1 MTARRHFRTAP
12 ALLALAIAFAPPAQS
27 AAQQPSGLLDMDT
40 YMEMES
46 VGSPSI
52 SPDGNYILFTRGS
65 VDKMNDRNK
74 SELMIMDLSTRRISE
89 LETGSFEVSS
99 PIWSPDGT
107 RIAFLSDKSGTNQIH
122 VMWLDTRETKQ
133 LTNLDRA
140 PGGIRWSPDGA
151 HISFTSFIP
160 DAGSPLPI
168 TMPAFPPGANL
179 ARPAVVEDRIAWQ
192 RDGTGYTRR
201 GNTQIFIVDADLGG
215 TPRQITF
222 GDTSHGNPRWAPD
235 GTKLYFSGDLIPEE
249 GYERGNSEVHAIDL
263 ATLEITTLTDR
274 LGPDN
279 GPIPSPDGRMI
290 AYTGYDENENYSN
303 LSHLYLMD
311 ADGSGSRMLAGNL
324 KNSPS
329 GVTWAPDGS
338 GLYYT
343 LGEEGSSNLH
353 FVSTS
358 GDIEKVTDGVH
369 YISGVSIAKN
379 GRAAAINSTFYRP
392 NYLVT
397 FDLDDAD
404 ELETLVDY
412 NEDVLA
418 GITLGEVEEIWT
430 ESVDGWP
437 VQGWLMKP
445 ANFEP
450 GREYPLLLWIHGGP
464 VSMYTVRW
472 NWNWQNFAADGY
484 AVLWTNPRG
493 STGYGQ
499 DFVNGI
505 NYLYPGKR
513 FPRSHGRRGRR
524 HRPRLHRR
532 GQHVRHREQRR
543 GRPHRLDRGT
553 HRPLPG
559 RGVAA
564 AGHQLAL
571 LRGDDGRVGLVP
583 PLPLL
588 SVGGPGG
595 VRRAVTAA
603 LRRQRDHPDDA
614 PLGRRGPAHPDAP
627 GRGVLPRAQGAR
639 PGDDARQDSGRVPR
653 LALRVAP
660 DHDATLHQGVV
671 RQVPDGG
678 GDGGG
683 WGVGSRASVPWRAAE
698 FTTLHARR
706 PHRRPPT
713 GLPCHQW
720 PAEPRVAVRPPR
732 IRRRMH

>member
-1 MTARRHFRTAP
+1 M
-12 ALLALAIAFAPPAQS
+12 
-27 AAQQPSGLLDMDT
+27 PS
-40 YMEMES
+40 
-46 VGSPSI
+46 
-52 SPDGNYILFTRGS
+52 
-65 VDKMNDRNK
+65 
-74 SELMIMDLSTRRISE
+74 
-89 LETGSFEVSS
+89 
-99 PIWSPDGT
+99 
-107 RIAFLSDKSGTNQIH
+107 
-122 VMWLDTRETKQ
+122 
-133 LTNLDRA
+133 
-140 PGGIRWSPDGA
+140 
-151 HISFTSFIP
+151 
-160 DAGSPLPI
+160 
-168 TMPAFPPGANL
+168 FPPGANL
-179 ARPAVVEDRIAWQ
+179 AKPAVVEDRIAWQ

-279 GPIPSPDGRMI
+279 GPIPSPDGSMI
-290 AYTGYDENENYSN
+290 AYTGYDQNENYSN

-358 GDIEKVTDGVH
+358 GDMEKVTDGVH
-369 YISGVSIAKN
+369 YISGVSIANN

-392 NYLVT
+392 NYLIT

-505 NYLYPGKR
+505 NYLYPGNDFHDLMAGVDAAIERGFIDEDNMFVTGSSGGGVLTAWTVGHTDR
-513 FPRSHGRRGRR
+513 FRAAVSQRPVINWHSFVGTTDGSGWYRRFRSYPWEDPVEYAERSPLHYVGNVTTPTMLLSGVEDLRTPMPQAEEFYRALKVLGQETMHVKIPDEYHGSRSVS
-524 HRPRLHRR
+524 HRIMTQLYIKAWFDKYRT
-532 GQHVRHREQRR
+532 
-543 GRPHRLDRGT
+543 GT
-553 HRPLPG
+553 VTVGG
-559 RGVAA
+559 RGVGARLFA
-564 AGHQLAL
+564 SPA
-571 LRGDDGRVGLVP
+571 
-583 PLPLL
+583 
-588 SVGGPGG
+588 GGPKPPAWQQAGALPTPERLPQAVVL
-595 VRRAVTAA
+595 VRPGIHLEPSDPHALDPRERLQRGSVRYEQIRPLAGFDAPHEVSQAQR
-603 LRRQRDHPDDA
+603 LRRPQGHPAKRGIFREPEAYRERCVIGEVANIGVARRRERD
-614 PLGRRGPAHPDAP
+614 R
-627 GRGVLPRAQGAR
+627 
-639 PGDDARQDSGRVPR
+639 DARLVQQPGVP
-653 LALRVAP
+653 VA
-660 DHDATLHQGVV
+660 
-671 RQVPDGG
+671 
-678 GDGGG
+678 
-683 WGVGSRASVPWRAAE
+683 
-698 FTTLHARR
+698 
-706 PHRRPPT
+706 
-713 GLPCHQW
+713 
-720 PAEPRVAVRPPR
+720 
-732 IRRRMH
+732 

>member
-1 MTARRHFRTAP
+1 MTARRHFRTVPAFFAP
-12 ALLALAIAFAPPAQS
+12 ALLALALVLPAPS
-27 AAQQPSGLLDMDT
+27 AAQQPGGLLDMDT

-46 VGSPSI
+46 VGSPRI
-52 SPDGNYILFTRGS
+52 SPAGGYILFTRGS
-65 VDKMNDRNK
+65 VDKMNDRNR

-99 PIWSPDGT
+99 PIWSPDGS
-107 RIAFLSDKSGTNQIH
+107 RIAFLSDKSGTSQIH

-151 HISFTSFIP
+151 QISFTTFIP
-160 DAGSPLPI
+160 ETGSPLPI
-168 TMPAFPPGANL
+168 SMPAFPPGANL
-179 ARPAVVEDRIAWQ
+179 AKPAVVEDRIAWQ

-235 GTKLYFSGDLIPEE
+235 GTKLYFSGDLIPDE

-263 ATLEITTLTDR
+263 ATLEITALTDR

-290 AYTGYDENENYSN
+290 AYTGYDQNENYSN

-358 GDIEKVTDGVH
+358 GDIERVTDGVH
-369 YISGVSIAKN
+369 YITGVSIADN
-379 GRAAAINSTFYRP
+379 GRVAATNSTFYRP
-392 NYLVT
+392 NYLIT
-397 FDLDDAD
+397 FDLDNPD

-450 GREYPLLLWIHGGP
+450 GRQYPLLLWIHGGP

-505 NYLYPGKR
+505 NYLYPGNDFHDLMAGVDAAIERGFVDEDNMFVTGSSGGGVLTAWTVGHTDR
-513 FPRSHGRRGRR
+513 FRAAVSQRPVINWHSFVGTTDGSGWYRRFRSYPWEDPVEYAERS
-524 HRPRLHRR
+524 PLHY
-532 GQHVRHREQRR
+532 
-543 GRPHRLDRGT
+543 
-553 HRPLPG
+553 
-559 RGVAA
+559 
-564 AGHQLAL
+564 
-571 LRGDDGRVGLVP
+571 VGNVTTP
-583 PLPLL
+583 TMLL
-588 SVGGPGG
+588 SG
-595 VRRAVTAA
+595 VEDLRTPMPQAEEFYRALKVLGQETMHVKIPDEYHGSRSVSHRIMTQLYIKAWFDKYRTRAVT
-603 LRRQRDHPDDA
+603 QE
-614 PLGRRGPAHPDAP
+614 
-627 GRGVLPRAQGAR
+627 
-639 PGDDARQDSGRVPR
+639 
-653 LALRVAP
+653 
-660 DHDATLHQGVV
+660 
-671 RQVPDGG
+671 DGG
-678 GDGGG
+678 
-683 WGVGSRASVPWRAAE
+683 
-698 FTTLHARR
+698 
-706 PHRRPPT
+706 
-713 GLPCHQW
+713 
-720 PAEPRVAVRPPR
+720 
-732 IRRRMH
+732 

>member
-1 MTARRHFRTAP
+1 MTARRHLATVP
-12 ALLALAIAFAPPAQS
+12 ALFALALIPLATAFALPTTA
-27 AAQQPSGLLDMDT
+27 AAQQPGGLLDMDT

-46 VGSPSI
+46 VGSPRI
-52 SPDGNYILFTRGS
+52 SPDGGYILFTRGS
-65 VDKMNDRNK
+65 VDKMNDRNR

-99 PIWSPDGT
+99 PIWSPDGS
-107 RIAFLSDKSGTNQIH
+107 RIAFLSDKSGTSQIH

-151 HISFTSFIP
+151 RLSFTTFIP
-160 DAGSPLPI
+160 ETGSPLPI

-279 GPIPSPDGRMI
+279 GPIPSPDGSMI
-290 AYTGYDENENYSN
+290 AYTGYDQNDNYSN

-311 ADGSGSRMLAGNL
+311 ADGSGGRMLAGNL
-324 KNSPS
+324 KNSPG

-353 FVSTS
+353 FVSTG

-369 YISGVSIAKN
+369 YITGVSIADN
-379 GRAAAINSTFYRP
+379 GRAAATNSTFYRP
-392 NYLVT
+392 NYLIT
-397 FDLDDAD
+397 FDLDNPD

-412 NEDVLA
+412 NEDVLS

-430 ESVDGWP
+430 ESRDGWP

-450 GREYPLLLWIHGGP
+450 GRQYPLLLWIHGGP

-505 NYLYPGKR
+505 NYLYPGND
-513 FPRSHGRRGRR
+513 FHDLMAGVDAAIERGFIDEDNMFVTGSSGGGV
-524 HRPRLHRR
+524 LTAWT
-532 GQHVRHREQRR
+532 V
-543 GRPHRLDRGT
+543 GT
-553 HRPLPG
+553 HGPLPR

-588 SVGGPGG
+588 PLGGPGG
-595 VRRAVTAA
+595 VRRALTAA
-603 LRRQRDHPDDA
+603 LRGQRHHADDA
-614 PLGRRGPAHPDAP
+614 PLRRRGPAHPDAP

-639 PGDDARQDSGRVPR
+639 HGDDARQDSGRVPR

-660 DHDATLHQGVV
+660 DHDPALHQGVV
-671 RQVPDGG
+671 RQVPDDDGDAGG
-678 GDGGG
+678 RRVG
-683 WGVGSRASVPWRAAE
+683 GSRSGHE
-698 FTTLHARR
+698 RR
-706 PHRRPPT
+706 T
-713 GLPCHQW
+713 C
-720 PAEPRVAVRPPR
+720 A
-732 IRRRMH
+732 